1 MIELDDW
8 DYKLLEKISNENYTD
23 YNIKIIDNE
32 YYIKKDDLMTLIQ
45 ETQNYREYAEEKVKE
60 LCNSM
65 EED

>member
-32 YYIKKDDLMTLIQ
+32 YYIKKDDLMTLIE
-45 ETQNYREYAEEKVKE
+45 ETQHYREYAEEKVKE